1 MKTRLALALV
11 LFSLPAVAARAGE
24 FDIPSFPGEPAPVA
38 APTDSYSLDTPI
50 QKLAADQDAKTVID
64 RNIPGLLSNSHYP
77 VFKTMSLRTVAAMS
91 SGQISKETLIEV
103 SQELGAVTPRDAK
116 K

>member
-1 MKTRLALALV
+1 MKTRILLALIM
-11 LFSLPAVAARAGE
+11 FSLPAAAARAGD
-24 FDIPSFPGEPAPVA
+24 FDIPDFPGEPAPAA

-50 QKLAADQDAKTVID
+50 QKLAADQNAKVVID

-77 VFKTMSLRTVAAMS
+77 VIKTMSLRTVAAMS
-91 SGQISKETLIEV
+91 SGRISKETLIEV
-103 SQELGAVTPRDAK
+103 NQELGAVKRVAK